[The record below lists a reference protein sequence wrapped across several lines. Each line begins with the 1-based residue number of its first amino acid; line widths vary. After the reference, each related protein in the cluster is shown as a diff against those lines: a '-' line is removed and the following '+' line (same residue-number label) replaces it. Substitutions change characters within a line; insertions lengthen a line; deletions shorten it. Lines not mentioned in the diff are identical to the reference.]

1 MDIRL
6 IAFDLDGTLLRSDK
20 SISPRTMQALLAA
33 RERGVLLVP
42 STGRLLRS
50 LPEPLLD
57 KSLTRYHILVNGAQV
72 YDSFEDKTLLREELT
87 PQQAMCRF
95 AAVPTPNSPEPFTLQ
110 RIPAHSA
117 IFATVRAGYRP
128 PALVT

>member
-1 MDIRL
+1 M
-6 IAFDLDGTLLRSDK
+6 
-20 SISPRTMQALLAA
+20 ISSMYQRAA
-33 RERGVLLVP
+33 TFVCSGQP
-42 STGRLLRS
+42 STWVIGKTEARS
-50 LPEPLLD
+50 MF
-57 KSLTRYHILVNGAQV
+57 A
-72 YDSFEDKTLLREELT
+72 